1 MGFPFYIARRYIL
14 SKKSHH
20 AINIISGISV
30 CGVAIATAA
39 LVCIL
44 SVFNGFQGMIADL
57 FTAID
62 PQLKVMPAEG
72 KYMEAASPSLL
83 ELKANPDVEIVTEV
97 IEDNAM
103 AMLHNRQAM
112 VTVKG
117 VDENFV
123 RMVDVG
129 KIVFG
134 SGEFKLRA
142 DVIDYGVFGV
152 GVLQG
157 RFGVGTDWDTPVAV
171 YAPKK
176 GERLSLTSP
185 EESFNRD
192 ELYCPQVGL
201 SVSQGKYDTNYVI
214 TSLRFAQRLF
224 DKHGQVTA
232 LELKLHDGVDV
243 DDAEERI
250 ERQLGSGF
258 VVLNRYEQQ
267 EDTFKIMEIE
277 KLISYIFLT
286 FILVVACFNVIS
298 SISMLIID
306 KKDDVGTLRNLGA
319 DNSQITRIFMLE
331 GWMISIIGAV
341 AGIVLGVALCLLQQ
355 EFGLIKFGATEG
367 AHIISAYPVR
377 VEWTDILLTFVTVIV
392 VGFAAVW
399 FPVKK
404 FLNRN
409 NNFFK

>member
-62 PQLKVMPAEG
+62 PQLKIMPAEG
-72 KYMEAASPSLL
+72 KYMDAANPSLL

-117 VDENFV
+117 VDGNFEK
-123 RMVDVG
+123 MVDVS

-142 DVIDYGVFGV
+142 DVIDYGVFGL

-201 SVSQGKYDTNYVI
+201 SVSQGKYDANYVI

-224 DKHGQVTA
+224 DKQGQVTA
-232 LELKLHDGVDV
+232 LELKLHEGVDV
-243 DDAEERI
+243 DKAEERI
-250 ERQLGSGF
+250 ERQLGGGF

-286 FILVVACFNVIS
+286 FILVVACFNVVS

-306 KKDDVGTLRNLGA
+306 KKDDVATLRNLGA
-319 DNSQITRIFMLE
+319 DNSQIARIFLLE
-331 GWMISIIGAV
+331 GWMISVIGAV
-341 AGIVLGVALCLLQQ
+341 AGIVLGVTLCLLQQ

-367 AHIISAYPVR
+367 AHIISTYPVR
-377 VEWTDILLTFVTVIV
+377 VEFTDILLTFATVIV
-392 VGFAAVW
+392 VGFVAVW
-399 FPVKK
+399 FPVRKY
-404 FLNRN
+404 LNRN
-409 NNFFK
+409 NNF

>member
-62 PQLKVMPAEG
+62 PQLKVLPVEG
-72 KYMEAASPSLL
+72 KYMEAAHPNLL
-83 ELKANPDVEIVTEV
+83 ELRNNKDVEIVTEV

-117 VDENFV
+117 VDENFGK
-123 RMVDVG
+123 MVDVDR
-129 KIVFG
+129 IVFG
-134 SGEFKLRA
+134 SGKFKLRA
-142 DVIDYGVFGV
+142 DVIDYGVFGL

-157 RFGVGTDWDTPVAV
+157 RFGVGTDWDAPIAV

-176 GERLSLTSP
+176 GERISLNSP

-201 SVSQGKYDTNYVI
+201 SVSQGKYDANYVI
-214 TSLRFAQRLF
+214 TSLRFAQRIF
-224 DKHGQVTA
+224 DKQGQVTA

-243 DDAEERI
+243 AEAEERI
-250 ERQLGSGF
+250 ERQLGDGF
-258 VVLNRYEQQ
+258 VVKNRYEQQ

-306 KKDDVGTLRNLGA
+306 KKDDVVTLRNLGA
-319 DNSQITRIFMLE
+319 DKSQVSRIFIME
-331 GWMISIIGAV
+331 GVLISVVGAV
-341 AGIVLGVALCLLQQ
+341 AGIVLGVALCLVQQ

-367 AHIISAYPVR
+367 AHIISTYPVR
-377 VEWTDILLTFVTVIV
+377 LELIDLLLTFVTVIM
-392 VGFAAVW
+392 VGFVSVW
-399 FPVKK
+399 YPVRRLVSKK
-404 FLNRN
+404 L
-409 NNFFK
+409 